1 MRLGGIAKII
11 KKTTRTTR
19 KQLKLNC
26 PKLSRLSLY
35 IKVMLLEIEVM
46 LLAAEVML
54 LHAEAML
61 LRAVALL
68 PRAVTLHLQ
77 MVAMLLKATKKTP
90 QAVIACGAFLCETHP
105 LR

>member
-1 MRLGGIAKII
+1 MKPHKHWDECPISDLRRYIAKII

-19 KQLKLNC
+19 EQLKKVSLANLLNCFLYHFGRFAKIPKLNC

-35 IKVMLLEIEVM
+35 IKVMLLAAEVM

-61 LRAVALL
+61 LRAVA
-68 PRAVTLHLQ
+68 
-77 MVAMLLKATKKTP
+77 
-90 QAVIACGAFLCETHP
+90 
-105 LR
+105 

>member
-1 MRLGGIAKII
+1 MNPHKHWVKRPISDLRRYIAKII

-19 KQLKLNC
+19 EQLKLNC

-35 IKVMLLEIEVM
+35 IKVMLLEIKVMLLATEVM

-61 LRAVALL
+61 LRAV
-68 PRAVTLHLQ
+68 T
-77 MVAMLLKATKKTP
+77 
-90 QAVIACGAFLCETHP
+90 
-105 LR
+105 